1 MDSTGP
7 ASSRVTD
14 EQFAQ
19 ISRRLV
25 DALAPR
31 AVYVFGSH
39 VYGTPTADS
48 DIDVLVAVD
57 DAELAREDQDERGYR
72 ALRGLFLPIELHIVG
87 LQQFKQRAVVPAS
100 LEHEVCTKGRLLYAA

>member
-1 MDSTGP
+1 M
-7 ASSRVTD
+7 SSAVPGVARVTD

-19 ISRRLV
+19 IARRLV
-25 DALAPR
+25 ATLAPR
-31 AVYVFGSH
+31 EVYAFGSH
-39 VYGTPTADS
+39 VYGIPTADS

-100 LEHEVCTKGRLLYAA
+100 LEHEVSTKGRLLYAA